1 MSANCLKCEFL
12 TISHKKNLEIFSKSF
27 WVENECPCYQQY
39 CHSLPVTKTKLFK
52 IAFKFSFE
60 KCTITSTKEGGLKE
74 DPLHDSQLLHALSC
88 STHWL
93 ASGYLQSC
101 YTHPIRQAGG
111 ICLWQTVNTA
121 TLVTHT
127 SITWSGRGAF
137 ASFNTAEV
145 HISGFDCCLDN
156 CTVCYAVTTN
166 QSVLAV
172 TGGLAFENM
181 QSCFTNTSA
190 SRGHFL

>member
-1 MSANCLKCEFL
+1 MRRQALECFSSINFIRHGVGKIFCLDDAKHLYRLISYNSSRHKRPINILEQDKPDHLVMSANCLKCDFL

-88 STHWL
+88 STH
-93 ASGYLQSC
+93 
-101 YTHPIRQAGG
+101 
-111 ICLWQTVNTA
+111 
-121 TLVTHT
+121 
-127 SITWSGRGAF
+127 
-137 ASFNTAEV
+137 
-145 HISGFDCCLDN
+145 
-156 CTVCYAVTTN
+156 
-166 QSVLAV
+166 
-172 TGGLAFENM
+172 
-181 QSCFTNTSA
+181 
-190 SRGHFL
+190 